1 MSFNKKLKD
10 TLTIKLDKAFGLDI
24 SDRSVEIIE
33 LEKVFRFAVT
43 TYGRADLQPGIIE
56 NGKILDKNALAT
68 ILKDMLRAAKPKK
81 VSTNKVIVSLPES
94 QVYVE
99 CLVIDAKLKQ
109 SEIES
114 LVEEKIALELPVG
127 LSKMYWDFLLKSI
140 PDRSKK
146 ILIFVGVMKD
156 VAKDYVAFCNSIGL
170 EVVSL
175 SVESLSLA
183 RAILKKSD
191 KQSLII
197 DIGARSSNLV
207 FYDGGDKVNMST
219 NISIGGEDF
228 TQSIVV
234 GLGKEPDQAEAL
246 KKQWGFSGG
255 TSNPVLSAISKPLVD
270 LAKEIVDGVKY
281 FEATFKQS
289 LDEIYLIGGGSLTP
303 GIAPEL
309 KKLIGREVQLV
320 TVGNHIDLSA
330 LGDKAKVF
338 SLFANVIGLGM
349 LGASGE
355 FSDINLLK
363 SMPKSEVNTVNRL
376 NLFKLGYLSRV
387 NAIRTVFNNKYV
399 LIVMIVL
406 VGLIF
411 AILLQQAENYGYASI
426 SAPAITEF

>member
-1 MSFNKKLKD
+1 MNFNKKLKD

-33 LEKVFRFAVT
+33 LEKVFRFSVSI
-43 TYGRADLQPGIIE
+43 YGRADLPAGIVE
-56 NGKILDKNALAT
+56 NGKIIDKNALAT
-68 ILKDMLRAAKPKK
+68 VLKDMLRSAKPKK
-81 VSTNKVIVSLPES
+81 VSTNKVVVSLPES

-109 SEIES
+109 SEVES
-114 LVEEKIALELPVG
+114 LIEEKISLELPVG
-127 LSKMYWDFLLKSI
+127 LSKMYWDFLLKSV
-140 PDRSKK
+140 PDKTKK
-146 ILIFVGVMKD
+146 VLIFVGVMKD
-156 VAKDYVAFCNSIGL
+156 VAKDYVSFCNSIGL

-197 DIGARSSNLV
+197 DIGSRSSNLV
-207 FYDGGDKVNMST
+207 FYDGGDRVNMST
-219 NISIGGEDF
+219 NISLGGEDF
-228 TQSIVV
+228 THAIVV
-234 GLGKEPDQAEAL
+234 GLNKEPEQAEAL
-246 KKQWGFSGG
+246 KKQWGFTPGSA
-255 TSNPVLSAISKPLVD
+255 NPISSVISKPLVE
-270 LAKEIVDGVKY
+270 LAKEVTAGIKY
-281 FEATFKQS
+281 YELTFKQS

-309 KKLIGREVQLV
+309 KKLVGREVQLV
-320 TVGNHIDLSA
+320 NVGNHIDLSA

-355 FSDINLLK
+355 FADINLLK
-363 SMPKSEVNTVNRL
+363 SMPKAEVNLVNRL

-387 NAIRTVFNNKYV
+387 NTIRTVFNNKYV
-399 LIVMIVL
+399 LIIMIVL
-406 VGLIF
+406 IALIF
-411 AILLQQAENYGYASI
+411 AILLQQAENYGFASVGT
-426 SAPAITEF
+426 SSITEY